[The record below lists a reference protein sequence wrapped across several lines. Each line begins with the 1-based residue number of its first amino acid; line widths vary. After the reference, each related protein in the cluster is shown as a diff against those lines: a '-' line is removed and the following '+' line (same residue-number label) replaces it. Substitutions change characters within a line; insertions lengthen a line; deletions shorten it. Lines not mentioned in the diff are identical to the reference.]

1 MNKETL
7 EKANN
12 FPLPHPP
19 PARARPFTSLRWR
32 SGRAAGQLAAPRPA
46 RGGLEKQNNAAR

>member
-32 SGRAAGQLAAPRPA
+32 SGRAAGLLAAPRPA